1 MQLIVISPI
10 VQRLFKETQ
19 YKQINV
25 LGNSENMGRGQNRLA
40 HYKRKMKG
48 DDEIS
53 IFEEVQN

>member
-40 HYKRKMKG
+40 H
-48 DDEIS
+48 
-53 IFEEVQN
+53 